1 MTTLDNNPIRLK
13 VQGLTKSFSGVQV
26 LRGVTFEAQAG
37 RVLGIVGENGSGKS
51 TTMNLLAGVLPRDGG
66 SVWLD
71 GESFDPLSRR
81 SADEAGVAFIQQELN
96 IFPNL
101 TVAENLFLTRQP
113 RRFARLPFIS
123 RKKARA
129 QAEDL
134 LRRLNLEV
142 LPDTL
147 TGTLS
152 PGERQLLE
160 IARGLSSHS
169 RIFILDEPTTSLTRR
184 ESLRLFEIVERL
196 RQQGVATLYISHN
209 LEEVLQ
215 LSQDIVVMR
224 DGQITMSCPTSGLCA
239 RDLVVA
245 MVGRPIEALFPRR
258 SGAPSSA
265 APILEVRGLTEPDM
279 LDDITLDV
287 KSGEIVGIAGLM
299 GSGRSELARALFGL
313 DRYHSGAVRVDGREL
328 RSCDI
333 KARLA
338 AGLAF
343 LTEDRRHE
351 GLMLE
356 APVADNMALAALPQ
370 FTSRIGKWVKGKEL
384 LSAINTLGKRLNLK
398 SGDVRVTPV
407 GALSGGNQQKVVFG
421 RWLLRRPKVFILDEP
436 TRGVDVGAKEEIYRL
451 LAEIVEAGAAIL
463 MISSELEEL
472 IGLSD
477 RILVMHRGALRAEFE
492 RGRFDREAILRAA
505 FGQVEAA

>member
-1 MTTLDNNPIRLK
+1 MITHDSPIRLK
-13 VQGLTKSFSGVQV
+13 TQGLTKSFSGVQV
-26 LRGVTFEAQAG
+26 LRGVTFEARG
-37 RVLGIVGENGSGKS
+37 GSVLGIVGENGSGKS
-51 TTMNLLAGVLPRDGG
+51 TTLNVLAGVLQRDGG

-71 GESFDPLSRR
+71 GELFEPSSRR
-81 SADEAGVAFIQQELN
+81 DADESGVAFIQQELN

-113 RRFARLPFIS
+113 RSVAALPIIS
-123 RKKARA
+123 RKKTLT
-129 QAEDL
+129 QTKTL
-134 LRRLNLEV
+134 LRSLDLEV

-147 TGTLS
+147 AGSLS

-160 IARGLSSHS
+160 IARGLSANS

-184 ESLRLFEIVERL
+184 ETLKLFDVIQRL
-196 RQQGVATLYISHN
+196 RQQGVAILYVSHN
-209 LEEVLQ
+209 LEDVLQ
-215 LSQDIVVMR
+215 LSQDVVVMR
-224 DGQITMSCPTSGLCA
+224 DGQITMSRPTSELNA
-239 RDLVVA
+239 SDLVVA
-245 MVGRPIEALFPRR
+245 MVGRPIEALFPCRR
-258 SGAPSSA
+258 ELPPSVNSV
-265 APILEVRGLTEPDM
+265 LEVRGLSEPAV
-279 LDDITLDV
+279 LDNISLTV
-287 KSGEIVGIAGLM
+287 RSGEIVGIAGLM
-299 GSGRSELARALFGL
+299 GSGRTELARALFGL
-313 DRYHSGAVRVDGREL
+313 DRYSAGVVRVGGKEL
-328 RSCDI
+328 RSGDI
-333 KARLA
+333 KARLG

-370 FTSRIGKWVKGKEL
+370 FTSRFGKRVRGPDL
-384 LSAINTLGKRLNLK
+384 VSAVEVLGKKMNLK
-398 SGDVRVTPV
+398 SGDVRATL
-407 GALSGGNQQKVVFG
+407 AHTLSGGNQQKIVFG

-451 LAEIVEAGAAIL
+451 LVEIAEAGTAIL

-477 RILVMHRGALRAEFE
+477 RILVMHRGALCAQFDSEC
-492 RGRFDREAILRAA
+492 FDREAILRAA